1 MTDTAT
7 ATSAAYE
14 KSLELRLAGVR
25 NALATTEVDALLITE
40 MVNVGYV
47 TGFTG
52 SAGYA
57 LVTPD
62 AAVLITDSR
71 YTLRA
76 RAECPHFE
84 LVISTSSGGYL
95 ECLTAQ
101 MTARP
106 SIKTI
111 GFEAGRV
118 TFSQHQHLA
127 KKIEAVEW
135 KPVEGVVEGL
145 RAVKDAGEI
154 ATINHAIV
162 VAEEA
167 FLSVKS
173 LLRAGITERDFA
185 IELEFAMRRRG
196 ADTVAFETIVASGP
210 QSAHPHHRPN
220 QRVIQPGDW
229 VTVDWGASVDGYC
242 SDMTRTY
249 LIGPTT
255 PTDEQVKVYNTVL
268 QAQQMAM
275 AAIEVGKTGQA
286 IDAVARDH
294 IGARG
299 YGDYFG
305 HSLGH
310 ALGRVV
316 HDGPG
321 LSTKAADVILKPG
334 MVLTVEPGIYIENWG
349 GIRIEE
355 DIVVTESGCDI
366 LTHLPNE
373 LEILG

>member
-1 MTDTAT
+1 MTAI
-7 ATSAAYE
+7 SSLAA
-14 KSLELRLAGVR
+14 RVDGVRAALAG
-25 NALATTEVDALLITE
+25 AEVDALLIME

-57 LVTPD
+57 LITPD
-62 AAVLITDSR
+62 AAVLITDAR

-84 LVISTSSGGYL
+84 VVIASSSGGYMEVL
-95 ECLTAQ
+95 KAQ
-101 MTARP
+101 MAAHS
-106 SIKTI
+106 SIKTV
-111 GFEAGRV
+111 GFEGARV
-118 TFSQHQHLA
+118 TVSQHAHLT
-127 KKIEAVEW
+127 KNLETVEL
-135 KPVEGVVEGL
+135 KSTENIVETL

-154 ATINHAIV
+154 AAIEKAIL

-167 FLSVKS
+167 FQSVKG

-196 ADTVAFETIVASGP
+196 ADTMAFETIVASGP
-210 QSAHPHHRPN
+210 QAAHPHHRPN
-220 QRVIQPGDW
+220 DRIIQPGDW

-242 SDMTRTY
+242 SDMTRNY

-255 PTDEQVKVYNTVL
+255 ATDEQAKVYDTVL
-268 QAQQMAM
+268 QAQRKAI
-275 AAIEVGKTGQA
+275 AAIAPGKNGQE
-286 IDAVARDH
+286 IDAIARDH
-294 IGARG
+294 IAAAG
-299 YGDYFG
+299 YGDHFG

-321 LSTKAADVILKPG
+321 LSTRAEDVILKPG

-355 DIVVTESGCDI
+355 DIVVTESGCDV

-373 LEILG
+373 LEVLE